1 MSDGGITVSKTTTG
15 AFLIQDIRV
24 YVEHGKAT
32 FIPADKVVSSRDLH
46 RALSDKQ
53 LFHLTSSMLQQ
64 QAQDPRVA
72 DLTRTNEDLR
82 RQLAE
87 QQGQWQRSVESLEKK
102 LDNVLVAVSQQPKVI
117 TVQAPA
123 AETAV
128 KIDWELKEGAN
139 DIVDETGTYVPNIR
153 AKADSVNVTVTPK
166 TEEVSIEETAK
177 RLRHTRRKPL

>member
-1 MSDGGITVSKTTTG
+1 VADGGITVSKTTTG
-15 AFLIQDIRV
+15 ALLIQDIGV
-24 YVEHGKAT
+24 YVEHNKAT

-46 RALSDKQ
+46 RALADKQ

-64 QAQDPRVA
+64 HAQDPRVA
-72 DLTRTNEDLR
+72 DLTRANEELR

-117 TVQAPA
+117 TVQTPA
-123 AETAV
+123 A
-128 KIDWELKEGAN
+128 GAKSQAAS
-139 DIVDETGTYVPNIR
+139 DIVDETGIYVPSIQTT
-153 AKADSVNVTVTPK
+153 ADSVNVTVTPK
-166 TEEVSIEETAK
+166 TEDVSIEETAQ